1 MARRLTPCYTCHHVT
16 IPGQGSQAL
25 IITEDTVTSGDHSA
39 NVVTNTT
46 QLSCTRLHHT
56 WHTGT
61 RRVFTSRADFSS
73 NTLLGNKLGADTGTK
88 ETRNQSLSM
97 NYNFGNT
104 QRSISSRLCLY
115 KYDIISVFQAGPAPH
130 SVAGRYLAAVNS
142 GPKKA
147 GAGVRLTSSGQ
158 AVPSVSQTRNLLLIK
173 TGQAEPGRYLDS
185 VDSVDI
191 V

>member
-1 MARRLTPCYTCHHVT
+1 M
-16 IPGQGSQAL
+16 
-25 IITEDTVTSGDHSA
+25 TSGDHSA

-61 RRVFTSRADFSS
+61 GRVFTSRADFSS
-73 NTLLGNKLGADTGTK
+73 NTLLGNKLGADAETK

-97 NYNFGNT
+97 NYNLGNT
-104 QRSISSRLCLY
+104 QYRLCLY
-115 KYDIISVFQAGPAPH
+115 KYDIISVFQPGPAPH

-185 VDSVDI
+185 VDI